1 MFSLE
6 SIHWSSQTYVGP
18 KSYVFFLRHWA
29 EPPAGGWVIP
39 LKLSPERRKLGEV
52 QQVAE
57 QVFRF
62 LNSAEDFQVGASGPA
77 RAARWLSMRSVQW
90 CRKLHGF
97 TTCNTGKWWSIMRL
111 RGILQPNLLADPYR
125 SYSHSYTTQ
134 SSQMLPDSCANIRT
148 YHMPELV

>member
-6 SIHWSSQTYVGP
+6 SIHWSSQTIPYVGS

-62 LNSAEDFQVGASGPA
+62 LNSAEDFQVGASGPRGQGA
-77 RAARWLSMRSVQW
+77 SAGQGGQVAYHEIGPMMQEVAWIYHVQH
-90 CRKLHGF
+90 RKMMVNHETAGY
-97 TTCNTGKWWSIMRL
+97 
-111 RGILQPNLLADPYR
+111 PV
-125 SYSHSYTTQ
+125 TQ
-134 SSQMLPDSCANIRT
+134 SFGRP
-148 YHMPELV
+148 V